1 MDNDQIIQLQAQVFN
16 SLYQAFLLLVE
27 IHFKIAPMAGDTRGT
42 FGTIKGKGKGKGQN
56 KGKGFG
62 KSSSALNFSLLVN
75 LS

>member
-42 FGTIKGKGKGKGQN
+42 FGTIKGKGKGQS

-62 KSSSALNFSLLVN
+62 KSSSALNFPLLVN